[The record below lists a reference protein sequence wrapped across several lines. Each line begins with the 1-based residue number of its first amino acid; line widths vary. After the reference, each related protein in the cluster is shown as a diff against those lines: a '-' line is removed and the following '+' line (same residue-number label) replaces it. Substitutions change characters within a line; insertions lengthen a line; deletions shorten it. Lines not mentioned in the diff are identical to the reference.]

1 MTSVR
6 YIWKGSTG
14 AKEKEDAKAQMIGE
28 RLAEIEKH
36 HGELKAEHVL
46 ADARSDNS
54 PLHKYFDWDDTEAA
68 EKWRL
73 GQARQLIK
81 SVYVKRIEDK
91 EVRVPTR
98 AFVNLR
104 PAEEA
109 DRVYEN
115 IVSVMSD
122 EFKRTQLLKR
132 AKEELGMWRKRYSD
146 LNEFADVFGVIDQTL
161 EVA

>member
-1 MTSVR
+1 MTAVR
-6 YIWKGSTG
+6 YIWRGSTG
-14 AKEKEDAKAQMIGE
+14 LREKEDAKAQLVGE
-28 RLAEIEKH
+28 RLADIEKH

-46 ADARSDNS
+46 DDAKSDNS
-54 PLHKYFDWDDTEAA
+54 PLHKYFDWDDSEAA
-68 EKWRL
+68 QKWRL
-73 GQARQLIK
+73 NQAGLLIR
-81 SVYVKRIEDK
+81 SVYVKTVDNK
-91 EVRVPTR
+91 EVRAPTR

-122 EFKRTQLLKR
+122 EFKRAQILKR

-146 LNEFADVFGVIDQTL
+146 LSEFADVFGVIDTAL